1 MNRDLIK
8 YTGPEMIWST
18 DDIYLIA
25 GDMDIKI
32 KSLEDAVD
40 ILTRA
45 LHDNEHIMR
54 VINDE
59 IADKIIEYYEE

>member
-1 MNRDLIK
+1 MSKDIIK
-8 YTGPEMIWST
+8 YTGSEMIWST

-32 KSLEDAVD
+32 KSLEDAAD
-40 ILTRA
+40 ILIRA
-45 LHDNEHIMR
+45 LHDNEHIMG